1 MGFHFYFSVSSNLY
15 AQANEMEIRGAGE
28 ASCILIQLSSVGRIS
43 LTLHRASAASSAEP
57 SGGMR
62 RGNYTCPPYMPHV
75 FVLGQ
80 YLSLKLE

>member
-1 MGFHFYFSVSSNLY
+1 ML
-15 AQANEMEIRGAGE
+15 GE

-43 LTLHRASAASSAEP
+43 LALHRASAASSAEP
-57 SGGMR
+57 SGGRR
-62 RGNYTCPPYMPHV
+62 RGNYTSPSYMPHA